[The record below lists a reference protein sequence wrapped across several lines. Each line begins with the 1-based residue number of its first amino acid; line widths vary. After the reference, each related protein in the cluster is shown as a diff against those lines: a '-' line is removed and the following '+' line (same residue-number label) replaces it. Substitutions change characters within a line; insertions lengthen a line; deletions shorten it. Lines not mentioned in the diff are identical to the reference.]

1 MSEYQK
7 IEYLIDKDG
16 KITERVIDANGN
28 TCLGTTSAIEASL
41 GQVTNRELLPEY
53 YESNDNL
60 ITETETLYDQQS

>member
-16 KITERVIDANGN
+16 KITERVIDGNSN

-53 YESNDNL
+53 YEGNDL
-60 ITETETLYDQQS
+60 SISETETQYEQQF

>member
-7 IEYLIDKDG
+7 IEFLIDKDG
-16 KITERVIDANGN
+16 KITERVIDGNANS
-28 TCLGTTSAIEASL
+28 CLGSTAAIEASL

-60 ITETETLYDQQS
+60 IAETETQYEQQS

>member
-7 IEYLIDKDG
+7 IEYLIGKDG

-28 TCLGTTSAIEASL
+28 TCLGTTSAIEAAL

-53 YESNDNL
+53 YETNDNL
-60 ITETETLYDQQS
+60 ITETETQYEQQA